1 MLDRNG
7 NQYDPNQ
14 FFHSAPIKAGT
25 VNKDV
30 KKPRVTKVKE
40 VITEKEC
47 PCCKKQLAIAEF
59 TSRDKIYKY
68 CNNCRE
74 SAIIAEDQQVRDELQ
89 KNPLMFNIPGQ
100 LRLAKCQGC
109 GRINPVVSDFPV
121 NLTTITGFGKYCQP
135 NCKGKKPCPR

>member
-14 FFHSAPIKAGT
+14 FFHSTPIKAGT
-25 VNKDV
+25 ANKDV

-40 VITEKEC
+40 VLTEKEC
-47 PCCKKQLAIAEF
+47 PCCKEQLDIAEF
-59 TSRDKIYKY
+59 TFRDKIYKY
-68 CNNCRE
+68 CTTCRE
-74 SAIIAEDQQVRDELQ
+74 TTAITNDRLIREEF
-89 KNPLMFNIPGQ
+89 KSNPLMVFVPDNI
-100 LRLAKCQGC
+100 RLAKCQGC
-109 GRINPVVSDFPV
+109 GRVNPVISDFPV